1 MEEKVQ
7 SRILS
12 FFRDVFFEN
21 FVNALSSKRFVLI
34 RYNDKKSAATFDL
47 IKKIKRDRETWVT
60 YNEAYQIAML
70 VQKTK
75 KISGDVAEVGV
86 FKGGTAKIIAQLKG
100 KKNLYLFDTFEGL
113 PDRTKHDDAV
123 LYKGR
128 FNVFFEEVKAY
139 FKNEKGVF
147 FYKGIFPQTAASIEN
162 KHFSFVHLD
171 VDLYRSTLDSL
182 KFFYPRMSKGGVIIS
197 HDYMTIEG
205 VSKAFDKFFEDKPE
219 AIIELSGSQC
229 LVVKI

>member
-21 FVNALSSKRFVLI
+21 FAKVLAAKRFVLI
-34 RYNDKKSAATFDL
+34 RYNDKKSSSTFDL
-47 IKKIKRDRETWVT
+47 IKKNKRERETWVT

-70 VQKTK
+70 VKNTQ

-86 FKGGTAKIIAQLKG
+86 FKGGTAKIISKLKG

-113 PDRTKHDDAV
+113 PDRTRHDDAV
-123 LYKGR
+123 YYKGR
-128 FNVFFEEVKAY
+128 FSIFFEEVKSY
-139 FKNEKGVF
+139 FKSEKGVY
-147 FYKGIFPQTAASIEN
+147 FYKGIFPQTACPIEK

-171 VDLYRSTLDSL
+171 VDLYKSTLDSL

-205 VSKAFDKFFEDKPE
+205 VRKAFDEFFKDKPE
-219 AIIELSGSQC
+219 VIIELSGSQC
-229 LVVKI
+229 VVVKI